1 MTTYHH
7 GQQTYDVDLME
18 LTVATEQTIFAG
30 KFEMKCSGF
39 SSAPWSYLCWHISQ
53 LSYGRINACRCI
65 PECAMQ
71 WHGKIG
77 VGIRQQAPALMVPI
91 LACGQTQHLY
101 IWNDKILLCSKPIP
115 QHMVQ
120 AVIYKQILQKCRLK
134 PNKTAQ
140 IFFTSYPQFLHQIMT
155 NIQEGLII

>member
-77 VGIRQQAPALMVPI
+77 VGIR
-91 LACGQTQHLY
+91 
-101 IWNDKILLCSKPIP
+101 
-115 QHMVQ
+115 
-120 AVIYKQILQKCRLK
+120 
-134 PNKTAQ
+134 
-140 IFFTSYPQFLHQIMT
+140 
-155 NIQEGLII
+155 